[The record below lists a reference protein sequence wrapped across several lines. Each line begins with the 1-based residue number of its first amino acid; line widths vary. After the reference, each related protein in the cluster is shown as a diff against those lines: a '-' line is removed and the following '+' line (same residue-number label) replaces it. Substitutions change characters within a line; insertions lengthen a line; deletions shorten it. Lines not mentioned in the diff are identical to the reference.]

1 MTSRPITD
9 LEVAN
14 HLARARLHALS
25 DMPYLASALTAM
37 TFVETPGI
45 GTVGIDDRLRTYI
58 DPVTVMKWTVAQLAG
73 ALIHEANHF
82 LRSHHARAPQ
92 GLWTSERWN
101 HAGDLEINDDIVAAG
116 IELPPGALQAEHFG
130 YPPGQTAE
138 WYFNQLPESM
148 DAKIICCCG
157 SGATGVPMPWEIH
170 EAGTGVSLSCA
181 ASIVESVAEA
191 IRNSPHGTVPAGM
204 SRWAQATQPVVPW
217 TTILRATLRDAVA
230 RAAGQTDY
238 SWSFPNRRHRGNVI
252 LPRLRGSRVTVFC
265 VVDTSGSMTENDINA
280 ALGEVDAICRSQ
292 LVEHAYVASCD
303 AEATFHGEFRS
314 LKSLE
319 LVGGGGTTLETAL
332 ILIDEHRLSPDVVVF
347 LTDGLTSWSD
357 EPPEQVRNSRTFVVA
372 PSSCG
377 VGPKWFS
384 HVFTT

>member
-9 LEVAN
+9 PEVAN
-14 HLARARLHALS
+14 HLAHARLHALS

-37 TFVETPGI
+37 TFIETPDI
-45 GTVGIDDRLRTYI
+45 GTVGIDERLRTYV
-58 DPVTVMKWTVAQLAG
+58 DPVAVMNWTVAQLAG

-92 GLWTSERWN
+92 APWTSERWN
-101 HAGDLEINDDIVAAG
+101 HAGDLEINDDIAAAG
-116 IELPPGALQAEHFG
+116 IELPPGALQAERFG
-130 YPPGQTAE
+130 YPPAQTAE
-138 WYFNQLPESM
+138 WYFHQLPESM
-148 DAKIICCCG
+148 DAEIICCCG
-157 SGATGVPMPWEIH
+157 SGATGVPMPWEIQ
-170 EAGTGVSLSCA
+170 EAGTGVSLSRA
-181 ASIVESVAEA
+181 ASIRESVAEA
-191 IRNSPHGTVPAGM
+191 IRNSPHGTVPAGL
-204 SRWAQATQPVVPW
+204 SRWAETTQSEVPW
-217 TTILRATLRDAVA
+217 TTVLRATLRDAVA

-238 SWSFPNRRHRGNVI
+238 SWSSPNRRHRGKVI

-265 VVDTSGSMTENDINA
+265 VVDTSGSMTEDDINT

-292 LVEHAYVASCD
+292 LVERVYVASCD

-332 ILIDEHRLSPDVVVF
+332 SLIDEHRLSPDVVVF

-357 EPPEQVRNSRTFVVA
+357 EPPQQVRNSRVIVVT
-372 PSSCG
+372 PGSCT
-377 VGPKWFS
+377 VGPAWSS
-384 HVFTT
+384 HVTMS